1 MWSDVSRSWR
11 KRRALFSSNFSISG
25 SMAAC
30 ALGYPIHHSTIGC
43 STSPMQLRAGNEQEN
58 ARQNANQDM
67 CIQKTGWKYA
77 CFFCVYSIWII
88 CSPLRIICSPLRI
101 FRSPLRIFRSLLR
114 TFHSPSGTFRSPSR
128 TFHSPLRTFR
138 SPSGPESPVFKGF
151 FPSENK
157 YKTRV
162 KQE

>member
-1 MWSDVSRSWR
+1 M
-11 KRRALFSSNFSISG
+11 
-25 SMAAC
+25 
-30 ALGYPIHHSTIGC
+30 LGHPIHHSTMGC
-43 STSPMQLRAGNEQEN
+43 STSPMQLRAGNGQEN

-88 CSPLRIICSPLRI
+88 CSPLRI
-101 FRSPLRIFRSLLR
+101 FRSPLRIFRSLSR

-128 TFHSPLRTFR
+128 TFHSPSRTFHSPLRTFR
-138 SPSGPESPVFKGF
+138 SPSGPGIPVFKGF
-151 FPSENK
+151 SPAENK
-157 YKTRV
+157 YKTRL

>member
-1 MWSDVSRSWR
+1 MWSGVSRSWR

-43 STSPMQLRAGNEQEN
+43 STSSMQLRAGNEQE
-58 ARQNANQDM
+58 NANQDM

-114 TFHSPSGTFRSPSR
+114 TFHSPSGTFRSPSG

-138 SPSGPESPVFKGF
+138 SPSGPESPVFKSF

-157 YKTRV
+157 YKTRL